1 MAENDVTGDR
11 ISQYKKTSDY
21 YDNFDNIFR
30 KDKPEVKAEEDSV
43 EVTDVPENKTQ
54 AVFVL
59 PVIVSHW

>member
-43 EVTDVPENKTQ
+43 EVTDVPENKT
-54 AVFVL
+54 
-59 PVIVSHW
+59 